1 MAWGVPPT
9 YKRATRWYATNMHA
23 THTTSRRTCARAGN
37 TNCFYL
43 RMRTYVD
50 VLSRTA
56 GLIPEFVNPK
66 YTAAAA
72 AVRRAFAHSH
82 YAGRPL

>member
-1 MAWGVPPT
+1 MQIQPAWGLQPT
-9 YKRATRWYATNMHA
+9 HYQVVRCNMHA
-23 THTTSRRTCARAGN
+23 MHTSLRTCARAGN

-66 YTAAAA
+66 
-72 AVRRAFAHSH
+72 
-82 YAGRPL
+82 

>member
-1 MAWGVPPT
+1 
-9 YKRATRWYATNMHA
+9 MHA
-23 THTTSRRTCARAGN
+23 TRTTSLRTCARAGN

-66 YTAAAA
+66 YAAAA
-72 AVRRAFAHSH
+72 AVRRAFAHC
-82 YAGRPL
+82 ALRRPM

>member
-1 MAWGVPPT
+1 
-9 YKRATRWYATNMHA
+9 
-23 THTTSRRTCARAGN
+23 
-37 TNCFYL
+37 
-43 RMRTYVD
+43 MRTYVD